1 MVAVG
6 YSNGANIAA
15 SLMLLRPEVLSTAIL
30 FIPMVPL
37 VPSPLPTL
45 IKTKIF
51 ISAGNDDQMVS
62 YIATL
67 ELVKLFQG
75 SGENIV
81 LHWQQSGHELGKR
94 EILEARNWL
103 SYS

>member
-1 MVAVG
+1 MIAVG

-15 SLMLLRPEVLSTAIL
+15 SLMLLRPEVLGTAIL

-45 IKTKIF
+45 IKNKIF
-51 ISAGNDDQMVS
+51 ISAGTNDQIVS

-67 ELVKLFQG
+67 ELIKLFQG
-75 SGENIV
+75 SGENNV
-81 LHWQQSGHELGKR
+81 LHWQQLGHELGKR

>member
-1 MVAVG
+1 
-6 YSNGANIAA
+6 
-15 SLMLLRPEVLSTAIL
+15 
-30 FIPMVPL
+30 MVPL

-51 ISAGNDDQMVS
+51 ISAGTNDQIVS

-94 EILEARNWL
+94 EILEARIGYHTHNHRLPVLMWT
-103 SYS
+103 SF